1 MSDRRFQCYAELSQ
15 ARDFSSGAVCAVNFL
30 LQLMRMGHMILGI
43 TPAKPEHE
51 RVFLLGWIVAL
62 LLVALIAVGLVLFL
76 VPRIM
81 S

>member
-1 MSDRRFQCYAELSQ
+1 MST
-15 ARDFSSGAVCAVNFL
+15 VNFL
-30 LQLMRMGHMILGI
+30 LQLMRMGHTILGI

-51 RVFLLGWIVAL
+51 RLFLLGWIVAL

>member
-1 MSDRRFQCYAELSQ
+1 M
-15 ARDFSSGAVCAVNFL
+15 NFL
-30 LQLMRMGHMILGI
+30 LQLMRMGHTILGI

-51 RVFLLGWIVAL
+51 RLFLLGWIAAL
-62 LLVALIAVGLVLFL
+62 LLVVLIAVGLVLFL